1 MGKDLEYN
9 LVYKLHLYMK
19 LKKGSM
25 HMLRSK
31 GLTDKLIVLGI
42 DGMDPRFSKAMVD
55 EGKMP
60 NLKKLIEKGSARKDL
75 VLLGGMPTITP
86 PMWATLATG
95 AYPMTH
101 GIIDYA
107 IPIPGEPDMR
117 MEAFLSPFCKAEQ
130 LWNVTAA
137 AGKKTLVFHWPGG
150 AWPPSSDSENLYVVD
165 GTSPG
170 AMGNT
175 THKRDDERVIIAT
188 TKTKAGGC
196 IPYGST
202 DGSHIDCDIS
212 EVAMPKLY
220 FAKGDAKDPRLEEYY
235 QKFLDMGN
243 VFQDYVPGK
252 SSVRNGV
259 FWEDNNMFHLADWP
273 TMLSMSPIS
282 EPEGWAN
289 APADAKEFTI
299 YYGWGKTTRPA
310 LILKNGA
317 VYNQVAIYASKD
329 AEEPLCVLE
338 HDVYTP
344 NCPDTVH
351 WKDGSICNV
360 VRNMRVLEIAEDG
373 TYVRMW
379 ASNASD
385 SDNSDCW
392 YPRWVFDKVK
402 AACGPPSASSMVACQ
417 DTDLIL
423 KCSQE
428 QWNQCAQWQADAMQY
443 MMDNE
448 GVEVVFSH
456 FHGPD
461 LSGHSYMK
469 YLKNRDTSKY
479 SEEVVRSWH
488 ENTYRWTD
496 DYIGRFLPYMDKGWT
511 ILLVSDHALICP
523 EAEPNEICDNS
534 GVNIGVMKELGFT
547 VLKKDENGN
556 ELHEIDWEK
565 TVAVQSA
572 TNTIHLNL
580 KGRDRYGIVDPADKY
595 EVEEQIITA
604 LYGYRDKKT
613 GKRIVSLALH
623 NKDAVLLGMGGEY
636 AGDIMMMIHENYNFD
651 HGESLST
658 ACGHNDT
665 SVSPVFVAAGPG
677 VKDGYEIKQYVREV
691 DVAPTAAVLLGVD
704 IPENCEG
711 APAYQILTEKM

>member
-1 MGKDLEYN
+1 
-9 LVYKLHLYMK
+9 
-19 LKKGSM
+19 
-25 HMLRSK
+25 MLRNK
-31 GLTDKLIVLGI
+31 GLTDKVIVLGI

-60 NLKKLIEKGSARKDL
+60 NLKKLIELGSAREDL

-95 AYPMTH
+95 CYPMTH
-101 GIIDYA
+101 GITDYSVG
-107 IPIPGEPDMR
+107 IPGEPDMSW
-117 MEAFLSPFCKAEQ
+117 EAFLSPFCKAEQ
-130 LWNVTAA
+130 LWNVTAE

-188 TKTKAGGC
+188 TKAKNGGC
-196 IPYGST
+196 IPYGAT
-202 DGSHIDCDIS
+202 DSHVDCDIT
-212 EVAMPKLY
+212 EVPRPELH
-220 FAKGDAKDPRLEEYY
+220 FAKGDMKDPRLAEYG
-235 QKFLDMGN
+235 QKFRDMGTI
-243 VFQDYVPGK
+243 FQGYDPTGGHANGI
-252 SSVRNGV
+252 RNGC
-259 FWEDNNMFHLADWP
+259 FWDDTNMFHLADWP
-273 TMLSMSPIS
+273 TFLSLSPIS

-289 APADAKEFTI
+289 APAEAKEFTI
-299 YYGWGKTTRPA
+299 YYGWGKTIRPA
-310 LILKNGA
+310 LILKNNG
-317 VYNQVAIYASKD
+317 VYNQIAIYAAKD
-329 AEEPLCVLE
+329 AAEPLCVLDK
-338 HDVYTP
+338 DVYTP
-344 NCPDTVH
+344 NCPDTIVK
-351 WKDGSICNV
+351 KDVEFNI

-385 SDNSDCW
+385 VDNSDCW
-392 YPRWVFDKVK
+392 YPRWIFDKVK
-402 AACGPPSASSMVACQ
+402 AACGPPSASSMVSCQ
-417 DTDLIL
+417 DPDLIL
-423 KCSQE
+423 KCSGE
-428 QWNQCAQWQADAMQY
+428 QWAQCAQWQADAMQY

-461 LSGHSYMK
+461 LSGHAYMK
-469 YLKNRDTSKY
+469 YLKERDTSKF
-479 SEEVVRSWH
+479 SEEEVRSWH
-488 ENTYRWTD
+488 ANTYRWTD
-496 DYIGRFLPYMDKGWT
+496 DYIGRFLPYIDKGWT

-523 EAEPNEICDNS
+523 EAEPNYICDNS
-534 GVNIGVMKELGFT
+534 GVNIGVMKELGYT

-556 ELHEIDWEK
+556 ELQEIDWSK
-565 TVAVQSA
+565 TRAVQNR
-572 TNTIHLNL
+572 TNSIYINL

-595 EVEEQIITA
+595 ELEEQIITD

-613 GKRIVSLALH
+613 GKRVVSVALH
-623 NKDAVLLGMGGEY
+623 NKDAVLLGMGGPD
-636 AGDIMMMIHENYNFD
+636 AADVIVMIHESFNFD

-665 SVSPVFVAAGPG
+665 SVSPIFVAAGPG
-677 VKDGYEIKQYVREV
+677 VKQDYKVNGYVREV

-704 IPENCEG
+704 IPKDCEG
-711 APAYQILTEKM
+711 SPAYQILTERL